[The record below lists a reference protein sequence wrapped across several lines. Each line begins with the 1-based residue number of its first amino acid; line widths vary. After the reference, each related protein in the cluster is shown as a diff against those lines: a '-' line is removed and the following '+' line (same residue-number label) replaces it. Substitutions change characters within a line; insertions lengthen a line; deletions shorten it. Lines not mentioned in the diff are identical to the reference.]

1 MGHIALK
8 RGDGQVTKDAFSGRQ
23 VFFRHTLILSQ
34 STISTSNMKFLLPI
48 PEELTPEALDIMDAC
63 EAKVGFVPN
72 IVSMLAY
79 SLPALRS
86 YLTLYENQAQGTF
99 NDQEREAIYLPVSQ
113 VNGSPYCLAAHTTWA
128 KLAGLSEDAI
138 LALRKGKH
146 HDDPKLDFLARF
158 GRAIAETNGKVPP
171 ELMDEFEEHG
181 YDARA
186 LLDVIAIV
194 VESVFSN
201 LIGVMMRPP
210 IDFQIAREG

>member
-1 MGHIALK
+1 
-8 RGDGQVTKDAFSGRQ
+8 
-23 VFFRHTLILSQ
+23 
-34 STISTSNMKFLLPI
+34 MKFLLPI
-48 PEELTPEALDIMDAC
+48 REELTSEALEIMAAC

-79 SLPALRS
+79 SPPALRS
-86 YLTLYENQAQGTF
+86 YLTLYGNQAEGVF

-113 VNGSPYCLAAHTTWA
+113 VNGSQYCLAAHTNWA
-128 KLAGLSEDAI
+128 KLAGLSEEET
-138 LALRKGKH
+138 LALRKGIH
-146 HDDPKLDFLARF
+146 HEDPKLDFLARF
-158 GRAIAETNGKVPP
+158 GRAVIETRGQVPP
-171 ELMDEFEEHG
+171 ELMDEFEERG

-210 IDFQIAREG
+210 VDFPAVKQI

>member
-1 MGHIALK
+1 VEA
-8 RGDGQVTKDAFSGRQ
+8 
-23 VFFRHTLILSQ
+23 VFFVESFSFKTTFVSQ
-34 STISTSNMKFLLPI
+34 NRVLKSANQHFPKSSENMKFLLPI
-48 PEELTPEALDIMDAC
+48 REELPPEALEIMEAC

-79 SLPALRS
+79 SPPALHS
-86 YLTLYENQAQGTF
+86 YLTLYENQSQGVF

-113 VNGSPYCLAAHTTWA
+113 HNGSQYCLAAHTNWA
-128 KLAGLSEDAI
+128 KLAGLSEAET
-138 LALRKGKH
+138 LALRKGIH
-146 HDDPKLDFLARF
+146 HEDPKLDFLARF
-158 GRAIAETNGKVPP
+158 GLAVVETRGQVPP
-171 ELMDEFEEHG
+171 ELMDEFEERG

-210 IDFQIAREG
+210 VDFPAVKQI